1 MYLRSVLE
9 CNHFQDF
16 WCIHPNSRNQF
27 ETGHTKHLTLTRRMR
42 PITQKGKWNDDLDI
56 TMGPK
61 KCFMVELHS
70 WNLHYLNMSNFVLV
84 VQVLRKR
91 TLKIRTLPLLSN
103 GYWILNENL
112 FWQKMW
118 KEGRSSKDN
127 LQVMTSLQGMSDE
140 FRSIVIDLWSLNC
153 KHRQLTFFLPD
164 SEDTENA

>member
-1 MYLRSVLE
+1 ME

-70 WNLHYLNMSNFVLV
+70 WNLHYLNMSNFVLI

-91 TLKIRTLPLLSN
+91 MLNIRTLPRLSRAN
-103 GYWILNENL
+103 GYWILTENL

-164 SEDTENA
+164 SENIENA